1 MAAETLKEIA
11 LIMNLEPMRFV
22 QCAGRWVILH

>member
-11 LIMNLEPMRFV
+11 LIMNLESMRFV
-22 QCAGRWVILH
+22 KYAGRRVILR